1 MTVPVSLPPIVFAKI
16 FSEQECQQM
25 ILFSETQQWNIEQ
38 DTVDQ
43 KPAWELNVR
52 KHPLGQ
58 AAAMRLRQRL
68 LEERDDITLK
78 NFQIFIRKYD
88 AASRQSL
95 SPHADRSVV
104 SFTVALNDNYE
115 GGDFVAINASNESAC
130 IPLSTGDAVV
140 FDGMVLHAVTP
151 VTVGTRY
158 SLVMH
163 CI

>member
-25 ILFSETQQWNIEQ
+25 ILFAETQQWSVEQ

-43 KPAWELNVR
+43 KPAWELNVL

-68 LEERDDITLK
+68 LEERDDIALK
-78 NFQIFIRKYD
+78 NYQIYIRKYD
-88 AASRQSL
+88 AATRPSL

-104 SFTVALNDNYE
+104 SFTAALNDTYE
-115 GGDFVAINASNESAC
+115 GGDFVAINAENESVC
-130 IPLSTGDAVV
+130 IALSIGDAVV
-140 FDGMVLHAVTP
+140 FDGTVLHAVTP
-151 VTVGTRY
+151 VTAGTRY
-158 SLVMH
+158 SIVMH